1 MQVSRLTR
9 ITGSV
14 SNQRERI
21 RTMLMPYGIGT
32 RTETTMSERDSTIP
46 VDAASEITDAM
57 MSSLADVVKNVISD
71 AETTPIIETENEN
84 REPSEKS
91 NLSSNSSAEHVSDG
105 SVDDLVSEG
114 EAAHRS
120 GDHKSAL
127 QAFNKAI
134 ALDPSNSM
142 AWFNRG
148 VLLEAEQDSRGAKQA
163 FVICLD
169 LDPNHGPALA
179 NLAVLLDRL
188 GDVDGALEIANRALQ
203 YFPGHPHL
211 VKIMEQNK
219 AAGGIIHSKPTIMP
233 HTQEKLVDQTLTHA
247 VDATSSTTAGNEISV
262 IDTNLQEEDRKINNH
277 EESTGEEE
285 LIEETVEE
293 ELTLDE
299 ICEEATSVLTKGDAK
314 GALELLKE
322 HLHGEAAQ
330 HFDSWRIA
338 AGAMAA
344 LGLDDHAISAYTHA
358 IGLNSNNSKCHF
370 NLGALHERKGNVD
383 AAMKCF
389 VNALEI
395 DSQYVKA
402 ARRLANTAESNSDIP
417 NLLKARRL
425 LVKEPEGKE
434 NLASLLLQ
442 LAEGES
448 NFLDNTGGLPP
459 TIPEGPALAAEAIEL
474 CEENTEMMGRA
485 LSAAGKHTDAVKTWK
500 AMIQED
506 KNNPDLWVGLARAL
520 EAAGDV
526 DTAQR
531 CHQKA
536 RNLANPQNNELSQQQ
551 AVVGNNQENLYTQTE
566 YESSEKNVPQPVPTP
581 LPPNTVN
588 QPVPTPSPP
597 PIETGDEMPLLVPQ
611 PVPTPSPPPIS
622 TNMSQGA
629 LPELTERPEPVPLAS
644 KPKPEVDLAAAAL
657 EATSRLGESLGIES
671 NSNSIANQDIEWYNK
686 GVGLIEDKKYREA
699 LSCFDRALPSFA
711 DNDEMIIRILNGRG
725 NALYYLEDYPK
736 CVESYHKAMVINPKG
751 VQGKTLYNMGTAY
764 AEMQRFS
771 DAIKCFE
778 QAIPRGLDKNQ
789 QKLAKE
795 QIRRC
800 NILHK
805 EQQRKM
811 S

>member
-1 MQVSRLTR
+1 MQVSRIIR
-9 ITGSV
+9 IASSV

-91 NLSSNSSAEHVSDG
+91 YLSSNSSAEHVSDG

-247 VDATSSTTAGNEISV
+247 VDATSNNTAGNEISV

-322 HLHGEAAQ
+322 HLHGDAAQ

-536 RNLANPQNNELSQQQ
+536 RNLANPQNNEHSQQQ

-629 LPELTERPEPVPLAS
+629 LPELTERPEPVPLAP

-657 EATSRLGESLGIES
+657 EATSRLGQALGIES

-686 GVGLIEDKKYREA
+686 GIGLIEDKKYREA